1 MLLQSRMAAGA
12 ACKRVGQSLANS
24 GLQRFGV
31 PKASSFES
39 AISDH
44 SANTSLA
51 ASISLISRYRH
62 CERRQISQLAKSN
75 GKRLFLVDTLA
86 LVRKLEGQGVPSNQ
100 AEAITAAITEVLN
113 DSLENISHSFV
124 SKGEMQKVEMIQDSN
139 LSKFKSEVQSS
150 QVTGLILSG
159 SLFKMPNG
167 LLISGVVTKCCMF
180 RIMWVGGPSVLGH
193 ESFIQYLTKCWI
205 VCSCL

>member
-44 SANTSLA
+44 SANSSLA

-86 LVRKLEGQGVPSNQ
+86 LV
-100 AEAITAAITEVLN
+100 I
-113 DSLENISHSFV
+113 SL
-124 SKGEMQKVEMIQDSN
+124 
-139 LSKFKSEVQSS
+139 
-150 QVTGLILSG
+150 
-159 SLFKMPNG
+159 SLFFAFFLG
-167 LLISGVVTKCCMF
+167 FVTTLF
-180 RIMWVGGPSVLGH
+180 DFYQSLAV
-193 ESFIQYLTKCWI
+193 
-205 VCSCL
+205 